1 MPTLY
6 KAQLVEKSSY
16 ETDATYIR
24 EWLSEHD
31 RDVLGTLRFY
41 DEHGRLGDFKGGFD
55 KQIHEST
62 NDLLDEITG
71 ILIEALCRMA
81 TIPPG
86 VMTATLD
93 KIEKQP
99 ALGLSSLL
107 PGEVDRLLARY
118 YQRGEEKP
126 GTFWPDVMRIHPKGF
141 RDEPQ
146 PPTELRIRNAA
157 VLAQE
162 YVRQRRRKGR
172 PSVEAHET
180 IAMKLGSI
188 FLCYQRSITRITDA
202 GTPETKTSKERGEFL
217 DFVESVLPPLNTIL
231 RQRGLSRVTSLTIV
245 RQAAQIYP
253 R

>member
-16 ETDATYIR
+16 ETDATYFR

-41 DEHGRLGDFKGGFD
+41 DEHGKLGDFKGGFD

-86 VMTATLD
+86 VMMATLD

-99 ALGLSSLL
+99 ALGLSLLL
-107 PGEVDRLLARY
+107 PGEVDWLLAHY

-126 GTFWPDVMRIHPKGF
+126 GTFWPDVVRIHPKGF
-141 RDEPQ
+141 KGKPR

-162 YVRQRRRKGR
+162 DVQQRRRKGR
-172 PSVEAHET
+172 PSVDAHEP
-180 IAMKLGSI
+180 IARKLGSV
-188 FLCYQRSITRITDA
+188 FLRYQPGITRITEVTP
-202 GTPETKTSKERGEFL
+202 GTKASQERGEFL

-231 RQRGLSRVTSLTIV
+231 RQRGLSRITPLTIV
-245 RQAAQIYP
+245 RQAKEIY
-253 R
+253 RH

>member
-1 MPTLY
+1 MWG
-6 KAQLVEKSSY
+6 E
-16 ETDATYIR
+16 
-24 EWLSEHD
+24 
-31 RDVLGTLRFY
+31 
-41 DEHGRLGDFKGGFD
+41 FD

-86 VMTATLD
+86 VMMAILD

-107 PGEVDRLLARY
+107 PGEVDWLLAHF

-141 RDEPQ
+141 KGKPR

-162 YVRQRRRKGR
+162 DVQQRRRKGR
-172 PSVEAHET
+172 PSVDAHEP
-180 IAMKLGSI
+180 IARKLGSV
-188 FLCYQRSITRITDA
+188 FLRYQPSITRITEVTP
-202 GTPETKTSKERGEFL
+202 GTKASQERG
-217 DFVESVLPPLNTIL
+217 
-231 RQRGLSRVTSLTIV
+231 
-245 RQAAQIYP
+245 
-253 R
+253 

>member
-6 KAQLVEKSSY
+6 KPQLVEQFAY
-16 ETDATYIR
+16 QPDAIYVR

-31 RDVLGTLRFY
+31 RDVLRTLRFY
-41 DEHGRLGDFKGGFD
+41 DEHGKPGDFEGGFD
-55 KQIHEST
+55 KQIDEST

-81 TIPPG
+81 AIPPG
-86 VMTATLD
+86 VMMATLD
-93 KIEKQP
+93 KIAKQP

-107 PGEVDRLLARY
+107 PGEIYWLLAHH

-141 RDEPQ
+141 KGKPQ
-146 PPTELRIRNAA
+146 PPTEVRIRNAA

-162 YVRQRRRKGR
+162 DIRQRRRKGR
-172 PSVEAHET
+172 PAVDAHEPT
-180 IAMKLGSI
+180 AMKLGSI
-188 FLCYQRSITRITDA
+188 FLRYQRGIRRITDVGA
-202 GTPETKTSKERGEFL
+202 PDTSKERGEFL

-231 RQRGLSRVTSLTIV
+231 RRRGLSRLTALTVV
-245 RQAAQIYP
+245 RQAAQIY
-253 R
+253 RR